1 MKKIAIATLLSLG
14 LLTGATGTHANGL
27 SALFGQSAKQF
38 LPVHEAFKPSIEQ
51 NGNQITV
58 RFSVT
63 PEHYIYQDKLVLKLP
78 EGVVASD
85 WQFDR
90 ASSFVDDPSFGRV
103 AVFEQDFVAIAH
115 LSTDKPLNNQ
125 TISLRWQGCA
135 KAGLCYPPENT
146 PLTINLTADKA
157 NQHKADGKSGEQ
169 KTAKTNQKQ
178 GELVTTLE
186 KTADKTTISQTQQS
200 TNPSQAVSANPSVN
214 QDKTDDKSAEQ
225 ATQNAQNDT
234 AENKNPSPDVNPQTT
249 QSPMDTPKA
258 DENALPTTYVPSET
272 DGQNAYALN
281 HTLPVSQQQQ
291 SNPVIFVL
299 LLFLAGLLLSF
310 TPCIYPMVPIV
321 ANIVA
326 KQKSASAKRGFA
338 LSAAYGVG
346 VATAYGALGAVVAWF
361 GQALGLA
368 GLLQRSEVLLA
379 VAGLFVL
386 FALMMA
392 DIVQIRLPSAISQR
406 LQNQSQKADGYLG
419 SVSGSFIAGALSA
432 LVVSPC
438 VSAPMAGALTTVSM
452 SGNVLFGFLALFAL
466 GIGLSVP
473 LMVMGAAQ
481 GKFMPKAGA
490 WTVKVRQL
498 GALLLLAVALA
509 LVERVLL
516 SPAMLALWAVWF
528 GLLAFW
534 AYRLTG
540 VAKWLFVP
548 AVIWSLALL
557 YGLSQGATDAWRPLN
572 VAQNT
577 TGEQQYPDAKITTLA
592 ELDEILASK
601 ERVLVDVTAD
611 WCVECR
617 IMERNI
623 FANRSSV
630 LKQYQVVKLDISE
643 TAGDSRAVL
652 ARYQL
657 FGPPALLVYHQ
668 GELKHILLGETKA
681 DMLDQALSQ
690 F

>member
-63 PEHYIYQDKLVLKLP
+63 PEHYIYQDKLALKLP

-157 NQHKADGKSGEQ
+157 NQHKADGKTGEQ

-178 GELVTTLE
+178 GELVATPE

-200 TNPSQAVSANPSVN
+200 ANPSQAVSANPSVN

-225 ATQNAQNDT
+225 ATQNAQND
-234 AENKNPSPDVNPQTT
+234 AEKDKNPSPDVNPQTT
-249 QSPMDTPKA
+249 QLPMDTPKA

-272 DGQNAYALN
+272 NGQNAYALN
-281 HTLPVSQQQQ
+281 HTLPASQQQQ

-326 KQKSASAKRGFA
+326 KQKSTSAKRGFA
-338 LSAAYGVG
+338 LSAAYGMG

-419 SVSGSFIAGALSA
+419 SISGSFIAGALSA

-534 AYRLTG
+534 AYRLAG

-548 AVIWSLALL
+548 AVIWSLVLL

-572 VAQNT
+572 VAQNAA
-577 TGEQQYPDAKITTLA
+577 GEQQYPDAKITTLA

-643 TAGDSRAVL
+643 TTDDSRAIL

-681 DMLDQALSQ
+681 DMLDQVLSQ